1 MPFLARS
8 LRSLLLL
15 VAMLASSRVVRADLA
30 VGAIAPAFEL
40 QDLDGK
46 AVTLA
51 EFRGKT
57 VVLEWINPN
66 CPVSRGYAD
75 RKVMVQTAAAHPE
88 AVWLAINST
97 SRKHRDYL
105 AAAAHKAYDAK
116 QGIGYPVLYDT
127 SGEVGRA
134 YGAKTTP
141 HMYVIDPSGKLVY
154 AGAIDDTP
162 STDPA
167 DLATARNYVTAAL
180 DAALAGKPVATTTST
195 PYGCSVKY

>member
-141 HMYVIDPSGKLVY
+141 HMFIVDENGKVAY
-154 AGAIDDTP
+154 NGAIDSGPGAT
-162 STDPA
+162 ST
-167 DLATARNYVTAAL
+167 NYV
-180 DAALAGKPVATTTST
+180 DAALKALAEGRRPDPATTQ
-195 PYGCSVKY
+195 PMGCSVKYAD

>member
-1 MPFLARS
+1 MPSLARS

-30 VGAIAPAFEL
+30 VGAVAPAFEL

-66 CPVSRGYAD
+66 CPVSRGYAE
-75 RKVMVQTAAAHPE
+75 RKIMVQTAAAHPE

-97 SRKHRDYL
+97 NRTHRDYL
-105 AAAAHKAYDAK
+105 VAADHKAYDAK

-141 HMYVIDPSGKLVY
+141 HMFIVDENGKVAY
-154 AGAIDDTP
+154 NGAIDSGPGAT
-162 STDPA
+162 ST
-167 DLATARNYVTAAL
+167 NYV
-180 DAALAGKPVATTTST
+180 DAALKALAAGQRPDPATTQ
-195 PYGCSVKY
+195 PMGCSVKY

>member
-97 SRKHRDYL
+97 SPKHRDYL
-105 AAAAHKAYDAK
+105 AAPAHKAYDAK

-141 HMYVIDPSGKLVY
+141 HMFIVDENGKLAY
-154 AGAIDDTP
+154 NGAIDSGP
-162 STDPA
+162 GAAST
-167 DLATARNYVTAAL
+167 NYV
-180 DAALAGKPVATTTST
+180 DAALQALAEGRRPDPATTQ
-195 PYGCSVKY
+195 PMGCSVKYAE